1 MEYEMLLPADKIK
14 IINER
19 ILDIERHI
27 FHVETLLL
35 EHEELGL
42 FDEEG
47 ILSLN
52 AQVSTYTQQIS
63 VLGQIKRSIEQE

>member
-35 EHEELGL
+35 EHEALGL

-47 ILSLN
+47 VLSLN